1 MTKVTPC
8 PVCNAPGAREF
19 LRRSHVP
26 VHQNLVI
33 ASHEEAVRMTRG
45 ELALAV
51 CPACGFVFNSEFD
64 ASKLAYGAD
73 YDNTQSHSPYFGKYL
88 TELAEH
94 LVQERNVRNSRIV
107 EVGCGTGAF
116 LRLLVEN
123 STFGNTGVGFDPSYI
138 GEASDL
144 RGRIRFERRFYDE
157 TCTSVLA
164 DVVICR
170 HVIEHVPQPREL
182 LSTVRR
188 SLQCANSPRIYFETP
203 CVEWIL
209 RNRVIWDL
217 FYEHCSLFTSASLRV
232 AFERSGFRVRDIR
245 HVFGGQYLWLEA
257 GLAGDMPVVADAG
270 DIPLL
275 AQQFAAEEV
284 RLAEA
289 WRARIGA
296 LRQQGK
302 VAIWGAG
309 AKGATLAYL
318 VDSQREIVDC
328 LIDVNPKKQGKYVAG
343 TGHPIVG
350 VDALAGRGVKTAVV
364 MNPNYRVEIEDLLA
378 ARGISIEL
386 VD

>member
-1 MTKVTPC
+1 
-8 PVCNAPGAREF
+8 
-19 LRRSHVP
+19 
-26 VHQNLVI
+26 
-33 ASHEEAVRMTRG
+33 
-45 ELALAV
+45 
-51 CPACGFVFNSEFD
+51 
-64 ASKLAYGAD
+64 
-73 YDNTQSHSPYFGKYL
+73 
-88 TELAEH
+88 
-94 LVQERNVRNSRIV
+94 VQERNVRNSRIV

-138 GEASDL
+138 GEGSDL
-144 RGRIRFERRFYDE
+144 SGRIRFERRFYDE
-157 TCTSVLA
+157 TCTNVPA

>member
-1 MTKVTPC
+1 
-8 PVCNAPGAREF
+8 
-19 LRRSHVP
+19 
-26 VHQNLVI
+26 
-33 ASHEEAVRMTRG
+33 
-45 ELALAV
+45 
-51 CPACGFVFNSEFD
+51 
-64 ASKLAYGAD
+64 
-73 YDNTQSHSPYFGKYL
+73 
-88 TELAEH
+88 
-94 LVQERNVRNSRIV
+94 
-107 EVGCGTGAF
+107 
-116 LRLLVEN
+116 
-123 STFGNTGVGFDPSYI
+123 
-138 GEASDL
+138 
-144 RGRIRFERRFYDE
+144 
-157 TCTSVLA
+157 
-164 DVVICR
+164 
-170 HVIEHVPQPREL
+170 
-182 LSTVRR
+182 
-188 SLQCANSPRIYFETP
+188 
-203 CVEWIL
+203 
-209 RNRVIWDL
+209 
-217 FYEHCSLFTSASLRV
+217 
-232 AFERSGFRVRDIR
+232 
-245 HVFGGQYLWLEA
+245 VFGGQYLWLEA